1 MVRLMTAWRIPQEGI
16 YGVLK
21 ISKRSFH
28 RHYKDDVKFGL
39 IQTLAAVNGNLY
51 RAALGG
57 GHEAVNAGKYLSEDL
72 KQQLNRHHGGDL
84 EGVRRDILADAD
96 VVKPTG
102 PVPEN
107 PVL

>member
-39 IQTLAAVNGNLY
+39 IQTLAVVNGTLY
-51 RAALGG
+51 KAALGG
-57 GHEAVNAGKYLSEDL
+57 GHEGVNAAKHLSLDL
-72 KQQLNRHHGGDL
+72 TQQITRHHGGDM